1 MVISSFA
8 VLEPGAVVLFY
19 FFCLGS
25 VRLLVS
31 MVERLPCWKML
42 GHCLCEFS
50 FCLPLRLDDTRMKS
64 LPCVLST
71 LFLLFYVFH
80 PFVPLFFVL
89 EFFIFFLFFIF
100 CLFVVV
106 AISWAAPVAYGGS
119 QARG

>member
-19 FFCLGS
+19 FFCMGS

-89 EFFIFFLFFIF
+89 EFYFDIYLLVTKSLFNCIE
-100 CLFVVV
+100 LLL
-106 AISWAAPVAYGGS
+106 SPTP
-119 QARG
+119 